1 MASAPQRVATNVNA
15 LASALNAD
23 NIAVAQPNVSPFGW
37 TDGDAGDIRDII
49 GYVQAALDAATRAEA
64 AAAAAEAASSY
75 VSETETQFN
84 AIMVQINQ
92 QYKDMA
98 ALYQNYMK
106 TWEDLVKIQ
115 SDVDNKHTD
124 IKGWYDELK
133 ILQDNVV
140 KYAMQA
146 VYKYNGM
153 GEVAATREIDI
164 DLGSCQS
171 MTLMQPLTTVTIKDF
186 VDAPSDP
193 TNNTDVAHQITLLI
207 KQGTGANKVKW
218 GEVIKWN
225 NSREPVLSY
234 VKDKIDIITLLTIDS
249 GNTWMGFYNGGWF
262 DA

>member
-1 MASAPQRVATNVNA
+1 MASAPQRVSTKANA
-15 LASALNAD
+15 LASALNSD
-23 NIAVAQPNVSPFGW
+23 IVVAQPNVSPFGW

-64 AAAAAEAASSY
+64 SAKAAEDASSY

-84 AIMVQINQ
+84 AIMVQMKQ
-92 QYKDMA
+92 QYTDMTD
-98 ALYQNYMK
+98 LYGKFIN
-106 TWEDLVKIQ
+106 TWSDLTKIQ
-115 SDVDNKHTD
+115 ADVDNKHTE
-124 IKGWYDELK
+124 IAGWYSELK
-133 ILQDNVV
+133 VLQDNVV

-153 GEVAATREIDI
+153 GEVDATREINI

-207 KQGTGANKVKW
+207 KQGTGANKIKW

-234 VKDKIDIITLLTIDS
+234 LKDKIDIITLLTIDS
-249 GNTWMGFYNGGWF
+249 GTTWMGFYNGGWF